1 MKLKIYAVSLM
12 ALHRI
17 EAKAPGEDN
26 LLYWEH
32 SACLISSDTVEHASY
47 QAKEIAFNSWPSN
60 QGWSMHSASI
70 TPITS
75 QYYNFMQMMMA
86 EGHLTGEH
94 VPDES
99 PGFFRFDTETSDF
112 KQGISLKGH

>member
-32 SACLISSDTVEHASY
+32 SATQV
-47 QAKEIAFNSWPSN
+47 
-60 QGWSMHSASI
+60 
-70 TPITS
+70 
-75 QYYNFMQMMMA
+75 
-86 EGHLTGEH
+86 
-94 VPDES
+94 S
-99 PGFFRFDTETSDF
+99 PKVGAQRVA
-112 KQGISLKGH
+112 GIEFATRVRAVN